1 MNGYRSWFRLLAGL
15 STTLVS
21 VTAYGQNVEEFYRNR
36 NVALIVGTETGGGYG
51 AYAQLLARH
60 MPRHVPGDPTFVVQ
74 SMPGASGRRA
84 ANYLYS
90 AAPQDGSV
98 IAMLEQNIPF
108 TQVLGKEN
116 VRYDATRF
124 RYLGNLSSSV
134 SVVVTWSATGVRTIE
149 EARKK
154 EVVIGA
160 TGGSGTT
167 RTYAALMN
175 GLLGTKF
182 RIVTGYPGGSDINLA
197 MERGEVGGR
206 ASYSWPALKAG
217 KPEWLAQGKVNILT
231 QIGLEKASDLP
242 DVPLL
247 IDLAKTPEEHS
258 VLWFFSSGVDLAR
271 LVVAPPGV
279 PPKRIAALRNAFYQT
294 MGDPEF
300 LAEAKRLGLDI
311 RPTGGETV
319 ESVVA
324 RLVATP
330 QDVLDRVERFIQ

>member
-1 MNGYRSWFRLLAGL
+1 LLAGL
-15 STTLVS
+15 STTVVS
-21 VTAYGQNVEEFYRNR
+21 VTAYGQSAEEFYRNR

-60 MPRHVPGDPTFVVQ
+60 MPHHIPGDPTFVVQ

-84 ANYLYS
+84 ANYVYS
-90 AAPQDGSV
+90 AAPRDGSV

-116 VRYDATRF
+116 VRYDAAKF
-124 RYLGNLSSSV
+124 RYLGNLSSNV

-149 EARKK
+149 DARKK
-154 EVVIGA
+154 EVAIGA

-175 GLLGTKF
+175 GMLGTKF
-182 RIVTGYPGGSDINLA
+182 RVVTGYPGGNDINLA

-206 ASYSWPALKAG
+206 ASYSWPALKSG
-217 KPEWLAQGKVNILT
+217 KPEWLAQGKVNILA
-231 QIGLEKASDLP
+231 QIGLEKAPDLP

-271 LVVAPPGV
+271 LVVSPPEV
-279 PPKRIAALRNAFYQT
+279 PPERVAALRNAFYQT

-311 RPTGGETV
+311 KPTGGETV
-319 ESVVA
+319 ESVVD
-324 RLVATP
+324 RLLATP
-330 QDVLDRVERFIQ
+330 QDVLDQVERFVQ